1 MEIGSPRIMSSV
13 VSVHDAPCC
22 SLPDSMGA
30 YLDRGW
36 TIDEEGRW
44 HQDPTIEVRE
54 REKAS

>member
-1 MEIGSPRIMSSV
+1 
-13 VSVHDAPCC
+13 VSAHDAPCC
-22 SLPDSMGA
+22 SLPDVLGA

-44 HQDPTIEVRE
+44 HQDPTSSFSE